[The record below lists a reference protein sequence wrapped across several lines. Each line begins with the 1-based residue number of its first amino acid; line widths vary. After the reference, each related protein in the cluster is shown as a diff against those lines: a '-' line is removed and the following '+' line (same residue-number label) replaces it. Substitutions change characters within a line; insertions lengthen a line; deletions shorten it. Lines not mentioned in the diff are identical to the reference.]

1 MKTKFRSEI
10 LLLEMMSLLY
20 IALLSFFT
28 VIFTSNQENKESR
41 VYKAWVICLCFSSG
55 LKTYLISGRKLEH
68 NVQCGCSQVGLSGG
82 DFVAISLSSCPQPCT
97 PDLIPGGAQ
106 AAEPLLPHQPP
117 DRIGV
122 SQKKLK
128 VEGETNPSAMQVFDF

>member
-1 MKTKFRSEI
+1 MCFSP
-10 LLLEMMSLLY
+10 SLLSQEIDESHDY
-20 IALLSFFT
+20 GVLNRR
-28 VIFTSNQENKESR
+28 IFCS
-41 VYKAWVICLCFSSG
+41 CFSSG

-68 NVQCGCSQVGLSGG
+68 DAQCGCPQVGLPGG
-82 DFVAISLSSCPQPCT
+82 DFVGVNLSSCPQPRT

-122 SQKKLK
+122 SQKKPKLA
-128 VEGETNPSAMQVFDF
+128 ENTSI